1 MKLLNISNWFQSLVE
16 SFTFYGGA
24 PSSGGGAMGG
34 GRPFNPM
41 QGRMGNMGG
50 MGGMGKPGNMDGMG
64 GSLGGLGAI
73 GKPGLGGMGQP
84 IPGMPPANMGM
95 PPMPQGMPPSQGQ
108 PMQGGQFGNMGAY
121 VSPMAQRPQGL
132 PMQGQPTPD
141 MLNNIRMKLQGMGP
155 PPAQPQGQPM
165 QSQPTQG
172 GLFGNM
178 GAYISPVAKR

>member
-41 QGRMGNMGG
+41 QGGR
-50 MGGMGKPGNMDGMG
+50 
-64 GSLGGLGAI
+64 
-73 GKPGLGGMGQP
+73 
-84 IPGMPPANMGM
+84 
-95 PPMPQGMPPSQGQ
+95 
-108 PMQGGQFGNMGAY
+108 FGNMNPY
-121 VSPMAQRPQGL
+121 VSPMAQQQGS
-132 PMQGQPTPD
+132 PMQSQPTPD
-141 MLNNIRMKLQGMGP
+141 MLNNIRMKLQGMGR
-155 PPAQPQGQPM
+155 PAPLPQGQPM

-178 GAYISPVAKR
+178 GAYISPVAKG